1 MVSTAM
7 HPKRT
12 IITVISLG
20 MILRGLCLAQPTQ
33 VGIDRTAGPARITV
47 QGEANRDYTLVGSDL
62 ASTNWNFLATLALTN
77 TSQTWMDSASATMPA
92 RFYRAVK
99 LPNPTTPEHAEDFRL
114 IDHQGISRSPY
125 YYENATSVKAF
136 VFIFTGNSC
145 SNVQQLVT
153 TIKSL
158 RDQFTPQGVI
168 FWMIA
173 ANPADNRSNLVTEAN
188 ALGIDLPILH
198 DRAQLVARTY
208 RAVSTPEVVCVS
220 KAGWSIFYRGTID
233 DRVGGNPVA
242 TTQSYLSNA
251 LTRFLA
257 GGTVSPRETQTKGC
271 DIPLASIP
279 TPSYSTTIAP
289 ILVSKCVRCHSAGNF
304 AMRFISKL

>member
-1 MVSTAM
+1 MIRS
-7 HPKRT
+7 RQ
-12 IITVISLG
+12 IIALLFAGVLLSG
-20 MILRGLCLAQPTQ
+20 WCLAQPTQ
-33 VGIDRTAGPARITV
+33 VGIDRNAGTARITV
-47 QGEANRDYTLVGSDL
+47 QGEANRDYSLVASDL

-77 TSQTWMDSASATMPA
+77 TSQTWFDSASATMPS
-92 RFYRAVK
+92 RFYRALK

-114 IDHQGISRSPY
+114 IDHQGVSRSPY
-125 YYENATSVKAF
+125 YYENATNIKAF

-145 SNVQQLVT
+145 TNVQQMVS

-208 RAVSTPEVVCVS
+208 HAVSTPEVVCVS
-220 KAGWSIFYRGTID
+220 KADWSIFYRGTID
-233 DRVGGNPVA
+233 DRMGSNPVA

-251 LTRFLA
+251 LTRFLD
-257 GGTVSPRETQTKGC
+257 GGTVSPRQTQIKGC

-279 TPSYSTTIAP
+279 TPSYSM
-289 ILVSKCVRCHSAGNF
+289 F
-304 AMRFISKL
+304 A